1 MSLHFNDLFLGSALP
16 FKNVRLQVCGPR
28 SRGGYHTET
37 EFLRRYAHQH
47 FPLFALPSPRL
58 SGRVYICV
66 ILSLRLGRRE
76 GEREGEGKKGGRKR
90 KKEKRRGKEGKGKK
104 KRKSFDS
111 IVSRS
116 STTTE
121 VLRNLAASA
130 VSYFERSLRLS
141 FSLIGTSKVKH
152 SNSGGVTV
160 GKAFRSRVEKRE
172 EPRREEPCVE
182 ISASLKLRSNQRYE
196 EGAKAA

>member
-76 GEREGEGKKGGRKR
+76 GGREGEWKKGGRKR
-90 KKEKRRGKEGKGKK
+90 KKEKKK
-104 KRKSFDS
+104 KRRKRKEKKEKLRLDRFAQLNYHGG
-111 IVSRS
+111 VKKSRS
-116 STTTE
+116 VGRVVFRAVSTTL
-121 VLRNLAASA
+121 V
-130 VSYFERSLRLS
+130 
-141 FSLIGTSKVKH
+141 
-152 SNSGGVTV
+152 
-160 GKAFRSRVEKRE
+160 
-172 EPRREEPCVE
+172 
-182 ISASLKLRSNQRYE
+182 
-196 EGAKAA
+196 

>member
-66 ILSLRLGRRE
+66 ILSLRLGERGRE
-76 GEREGEGKKGGRKR
+76 RGKKEEKKKKKRKR
-90 KKEKRRGKEGKGKK
+90 KKR
-104 KRKSFDS
+104 SFDS

-116 STTTE
+116 SCSLNYHGG
-121 VLRNLAASA
+121 VKKSHRVGRVVFRA
-130 VSYFERSLRLS
+130 VSTTLVRFNRH
-141 FSLIGTSKVKH
+141 V
-152 SNSGGVTV
+152 
-160 GKAFRSRVEKRE
+160 
-172 EPRREEPCVE
+172 
-182 ISASLKLRSNQRYE
+182 
-196 EGAKAA
+196 

>member
-66 ILSLRLGRRE
+66 ILSLRLGERGRE
-76 GEREGEGKKGGRKR
+76 RGKKEEKKEEKE
-90 KKEKRRGKEGKGKK
+90 KKEKK
-104 KRKSFDS
+104 
-111 IVSRS
+111 
-116 STTTE
+116 
-121 VLRNLAASA
+121 
-130 VSYFERSLRLS
+130 LRLDR
-141 FSLIGTSKVKH
+141 FAQLVL
-152 SNSGGVTV
+152 
-160 GKAFRSRVEKRE
+160 AQL
-172 EPRREEPCVE
+172 PRRC
-182 ISASLKLRSNQRYE
+182 
-196 EGAKAA
+196 

>member
-66 ILSLRLGRRE
+66 ILSLRLGERGRE
-76 GEREGEGKKGGRKR
+76 RGKKEEK
-90 KKEKRRGKEGKGKK
+90 KRRKGEERKEAST
-104 KRKSFDS
+104 RSF
-111 IVSRS
+111 RAARAR

-121 VLRNLAASA
+121 VLRNLTESA

-141 FSLIGTSKVKH
+141 FGLIGTSKVKLEL
-152 SNSGGVTV
+152 GRTTV
-160 GKAFRSRVEKRE
+160 GNARSRVGKRGTATGVCRNFGE
-172 EPRREEPCVE
+172 
-182 ISASLKLRSNQRYE
+182 LKI
-196 EGAKAA
+196 AI